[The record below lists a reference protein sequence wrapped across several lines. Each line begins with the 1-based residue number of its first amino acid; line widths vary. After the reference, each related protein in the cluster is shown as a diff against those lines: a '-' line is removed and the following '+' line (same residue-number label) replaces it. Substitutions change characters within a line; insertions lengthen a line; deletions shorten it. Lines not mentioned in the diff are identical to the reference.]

1 MRRFATLIMV
11 LALLLAGFYVLSN
24 AEKGRVGHG
33 DISSKAQVSESIVI
47 TSEQDFENGTLE
59 NINTTSNPGDI
70 VLEKEYFT
78 YTIGQL
84 DSPDSALSGG
94 YTFLPGDS
102 DYVFRSDGT
111 VTKIKINVGSYNA
124 PFKVKILRNQGGS
137 NFYAVASTLDLSP
150 SANTVNEFD
159 VNLRVK
165 EGDRLGIY
173 TEGSLS
179 AFASTGDN
187 GYWWHFGEVQ
197 GDAVSMDWDNSPYVV
212 TMQATVL
219 GERYI
224 HDGNWTSQVYE
235 LPNVPSRLSL
245 SWDATILDGTSVD
258 MYVRTS
264 SDGSIWGDWQEVQN
278 GDLVSNPQK
287 YVMVRA
293 HLKGT
298 DSLTPVIHSITIN
311 YDYAINGLV
320 INEISSYGSGNS
332 EWVEI
337 YNSGPDR
344 DISTLEIDD
353 QDGNTYTVPSN
364 IGTMPHGAYLTIY
377 FGSGT
382 DDLDFSDGS
391 ASVYANFGGDVL
403 NDLGDDVVLKIG
415 GNPIDYVAFWSGG
428 FADVDAPPSGLN
440 FTRDGSGY
448 NGYPPAPQSGQS
460 LSLIPNGFDDDR
472 ASEWYIAPSSS
483 TTPGAKNVNLL
494 RVGAWDIAP
503 SQGRQY
509 STVAVI
515 QLNLSAEG
523 NTGEFVGINSLKLI
537 RNGTAT
543 DYDVPTAY
551 LYDDDGDGRFTSS
564 DTMQAQASFQNG
576 TANFS
581 TSIGVNCGSSAIYF
595 IAVKISDN
603 ANTSAYA
610 NFTLSDISVGGNDLY
625 SFSPITSGNVNII
638 QRDQTPPYVRD
649 LEFDPS
655 PPLSAGSFNVTIY
668 FSEDMNTS
676 KVLNV
681 SFGVG
686 GYENMVSGYWIGD
699 MVWEGS
705 GYITSSTSNGELR
718 LIVEDGEDLA
728 GNIMSPNPY
737 VTTFTVDTK
746 APEVVSVDYGGK
758 QPFSLG
764 NYPVTITF
772 SEDMDT
778 SSNPTVKFGITRTN
792 YVTGSWQDSRT
803 WVGNIDID
811 SYSEDG
817 KNTLYV
823 SGAKDLA
830 GNTMVEY
837 TSYFYVDTTTPYVD
851 SVIFNSSQPFG
862 PGEYQISVYFSES
875 MNTSV
880 QPEVSFGVT
889 HTYYVNGQ
897 WVNDEEWVGSFAITA
912 DMDNGNNSLLIRNA
926 LDTAGNEMSYY
937 YGWFIVDTK
946 KPGIASVDMGNR
958 PAYRAGSYTVT
969 IVFDEAMDTKVA
981 LNVTYGRENRTAS
994 GFWIS
999 NTTWQGT
1006 VVVDTSMQNGI
1017 ARVYVQGGKDIA
1029 GNEMLPYD
1037 EFRFE
1042 VDTVKPTANI
1052 TMSPNGPYGENST
1065 INIRIAFSEE
1075 VKSPVV
1081 LLDGVP
1087 VNATP
1092 QDVGDYCSVYT
1103 LTLYGYS
1110 LSEGEHRVVVRG
1122 AADIAGNRMDD
1133 YYGPKFTVDKTPPSV
1148 ELSYQYTYVE
1158 GDSIKIFIHAEDSL
1172 TNITSVTLHY
1182 VYSSG
1187 REGDVEAEYD
1197 GAGNYVARIDNA
1209 ETGDLQFEVIVRDSA
1224 GNIAKENGRIEVQTF
1239 FMSMLW
1245 LWISLAVVA
1254 AVSIAVLMIHMRRR
1268 RMKGLPALGL
1278 MERFKK
1284 EPDEEEEFYEE

>member
-1 MRRFATLIMV
+1 MRQFITIVLIS
-11 LALLLAGFYVLSN
+11 AIILAGIHAFIPPEN
-24 AEKGRVGHG
+24 HWMGGHF
-33 DISSKAQVSESIVI
+33 SSSRAQVSESITI

-59 NINTTSNPGDI
+59 NINTTSSPGDI

-84 DSPDSALSGG
+84 DSPDSTMSGG

-111 VTKIKINVGSYNA
+111 VTKIKIYVGSYNA
-124 PFKVKILRNQGGS
+124 PFKVKVLRNQGGS
-137 NFYAVASTLDLSP
+137 NFYAVASTLDLNPGS
-150 SANTVNEFD
+150 NMVNEFD

-179 AFASTGDN
+179 AFAATGDN

-197 GDAVSMDWDNSPYVV
+197 GDAVSMDWDDAPYVV

-224 HDGNWTSQVYE
+224 HDGNWTSQVFE
-235 LPNVPSRLSL
+235 LPNVPSRLSV
-245 SWDATILDGTSVD
+245 SWDATVLDGTSVD

-264 SDGSIWGDWQEVQN
+264 ADGSIWSDWQEVQN
-278 GDLVSNPQK
+278 GDLVSDPQK

-298 DSLTPVIHSITIN
+298 DSLTPVVHSITIN

-320 INEISSYGSGNS
+320 INEISSYGSGND

-353 QDGNTYTVPSN
+353 QDGNTYTVPSD
-364 IGTMPHGAYLTIY
+364 IGTMPHGSYLTIY

-391 ASVYANFGGDVL
+391 AKVYAGFSGDVL

-415 GNPIDYVAFWSGG
+415 GNPIDYVAFWNGG
-428 FADVDAPPSGLN
+428 FADVDSPPSGLN
-440 FTRDGSGY
+440 FERDGSGY
-448 NGYPPAPQSGQS
+448 NGYPPAPQAGQS
-460 LSLIPNGFDDDR
+460 ISLIPNGFDDDR
-472 ASEWYIAPSSS
+472 ASQWYITPAASM
-483 TTPGAKNVNLL
+483 TPGAKNVNLL
-494 RVGAWDIAP
+494 KVQARDISP
-503 SQGRQY
+503 SEGRQY
-509 STVAVI
+509 STIAVVQI
-515 QLNLSAEG
+515 NLSAEG
-523 NTGEFVGINSLKLI
+523 TTGEFVGIDSMKVI

-551 LYDDDGDGRFTSS
+551 LYEDNGDGRFTSS
-564 DTMQAQASFQNG
+564 DTMQAQANFNNG

-581 TSIGVNCGSSAIYF
+581 TSIGVNCGSSAVYF
-595 IAVKISDN
+595 LVVKISDT

-610 NFTLSDISVGGNDLY
+610 NFTLASVEISGNDLV
-625 SFSPITSGNVNII
+625 SFEPVTTGNVDIV

-649 LEFDPS
+649 VVFDPS
-655 PPLSAGSFNVTIY
+655 PPLSAGSFNVTVF

-681 SFGVG
+681 TFGVG
-686 GYENMVSGYWIGD
+686 GYENMVSGNWIGD
-699 MVWEGS
+699 MVWEGT
-705 GYITSSTSNGELR
+705 GYISSSTANGELR
-718 LIVEDGEDLA
+718 LIIEDGEDLA
-728 GNIMSPNPY
+728 GNVMSPNPY

-746 APEVVSVDYGGK
+746 APEVASVEYGAK
-758 QPFSLG
+758 QPFTIG
-764 NYPVTITF
+764 NYPITITF
-772 SEDMDT
+772 SEDMDQGK
-778 SSNPTVKFGITRTN
+778 NPTVKFGITRMS
-792 YVTGSWQDSRT
+792 YVTGTWKDART
-803 WVGNIDID
+803 WTGTIRVDT
-811 SYSEDG
+811 YSEDG

-823 SGAKDLA
+823 SGAEDLA

-837 TSYFYVDTTTPYVD
+837 TSYFYIDTTAPHVEGVT
-851 SVIFNSSQPFG
+851 FNSSQPFG
-862 PGEYQISVYFSES
+862 PGRYSIDVLFSES

-889 HTYYVNGQ
+889 HTYYISGS
-897 WVNDEEWVGSFAITA
+897 WVNDREWRGEFSIEYG
-912 DMDNGNNSLLIRNA
+912 MDNGNNSLLIRNA
-926 LDTAGNEMSYY
+926 VDTAGNEMPYY
-937 YGWFIVDTK
+937 YGWFFVDTSR
-946 KPGIASVDMGNR
+946 PEVASVDMGNHE
-958 PAYRAGSYTVT
+958 AYRAGRYTIT
-969 IVFDEAMDTKVA
+969 IVFTEAMDTSA
-981 LNVTYGRENRTAS
+981 GLNVTYCRENYTVS

-1006 VVVDTSMQNGI
+1006 VVIQSDMENGVT
-1017 ARVYVQGGKDIA
+1017 RVYVSGGRDIA
-1029 GNEMLPYD
+1029 GNEMIPYD
-1037 EFRFE
+1037 DFTFT
-1042 VDTVKPTANI
+1042 VDTVRPEVNI
-1052 TMSPNGPYGENST
+1052 TLSPMGPYGANST
-1065 INIRIAFSEE
+1065 VTVKFRFSEP
-1075 VKSPVV
+1075 VKDALF

-1092 QDVGDYCSVYT
+1092 EESGEFCDGYT

-1110 LSEGEHRVVVRG
+1110 LSEGEHRIVVKNARDV
-1122 AADIAGNRMDD
+1122 AGNIMDD
-1133 YYGPKFTVDKTPPSV
+1133 YYGPEFMVDKTPPQV
-1148 ELSYQYTYVE
+1148 DLSYNYTYVE
-1158 GDSIKIFIHAEDSL
+1158 GD
-1172 TNITSVTLHY
+1172 NIVIYIQVTDASNISSVRVQY

-1187 REGDVEAEYD
+1187 KTGEAMVNYL
-1197 GAGNYVARIDNA
+1197 GNGEYVARITRA
-1209 ETGDLQFEVIVRDSA
+1209 EPGEVRIEIIVTDAA
-1224 GNIAKENGRIEVQTF
+1224 GNVNKEEIRVEVQTF
-1239 FMSMLW
+1239 FMSLLW
-1245 LWISLAVVA
+1245 LWITIAIVA
-1254 AVSIAVLMIHMRRR
+1254 TAAIAVLVVHMRRR